1 METNS
6 PATIL
11 IAEDDVEIA
20 DMLSAYFTV
29 QGYHTLAVN
38 WGEDC
43 LRACHSEPPDVIILD
58 IRLPDID
65 GFEITRRLKSNRK
78 TQDIPIIF
86 LTELRHREDRLR
98 GLALEVEDYITKPF
112 DFQELRLKIRN
123 VLLRHRRYS
132 LMNAVTGLPERQLF
146 TENLEY
152 HLSDGSFG
160 VVMVQVRN
168 LDSFRE
174 VFGFLAADEI
184 LRTVA
189 LIMKDSLEQHVS
201 IDEALA
207 HWGRLNFVLT
217 TPEENIGSFLKDV
230 QLRLSKSFDYF
241 RNART
246 LKSQNQ
252 DPTLDYQIHS
262 WVIDPQKESLQKIIN
277 DLDQLTNQ
285 VTFENNAGNTN
296 L

>member
-1 METNS
+1 MESTA
-6 PATIL
+6 PAKIL
-11 IAEDDVEIA
+11 IVEDDIEIA
-20 DMLSAYFTV
+20 EMLSAYFTV
-29 QGYHTLAVN
+29 QGYQVISVN

-43 LRACHSEPPDVIILD
+43 LRLCQNEAFDVIILD

-65 GFEITRRLKSNRK
+65 GFEVTRRLKDNRK

-86 LTELRHREDRLR
+86 LTELRYREDRLK
-98 GLALEVEDYITKPF
+98 GLALGVEDYITKPF

-152 HLSDGSFG
+152 HLTDGSFG
-160 VVMVQVRN
+160 VVMVQVCN

-174 VFGFLAADEI
+174 MFGFIAADEI

-189 LIMKDSLEQHVS
+189 LIMKDSLEQHVN

-207 HWGRLNFVLT
+207 HWGRLNFVST
-217 TPEENIGSFLKDV
+217 APEENVSSFIDDV

-241 RNART
+241 KNTRT
-246 LKSQNQ
+246 FSNNIQ
-252 DPTLDYQIHS
+252 DQGLGYQIHS
-262 WVIDPQKESLQKIIN
+262 WIVDPHKESLQKIIN
-277 DLDQLTNQ
+277 DLDHYSNQ
-285 VTFENNAGNTN
+285 VEIENNNRSTN
-296 L
+296 V

>member
-1 METNS
+1 MESSS
-6 PATIL
+6 PAKIL
-11 IAEDDVEIA
+11 IVEDDTEIA
-20 DMLSAYFTV
+20 EMLNAYFSV
-29 QGYHTLAVN
+29 QGYQVVTVN

-43 LRACHSEPPDVIILD
+43 LRLCQNEVFDVIILD

-65 GFEITRRLKSNRK
+65 GFEVTRRLKENRK

-86 LTELRHREDRLR
+86 LTELRHREDRLK
-98 GLALEVEDYITKPF
+98 GLALGVEDYITKPF

-132 LMNAVTGLPERQLF
+132 LMNAITGLPERQLF

-152 HLSDGSFG
+152 HLADGSFG

-174 VFGFLAADEI
+174 MFGFIAADEI

-201 IDEALA
+201 VDEALA
-207 HWGRLNFVLT
+207 HWGRLNFVST
-217 TPEENIGSFLKDV
+217 APEVSMSSFVDEV

-241 RNART
+241 KNNR
-246 LKSQNQ
+246 LLSSS
-252 DPTLDYQIHS
+252 DHEEGLGYQIHS
-262 WVIDPQKESLQKIIN
+262 WIIDPQKESLQKIIN
-277 DLDQLTNQ
+277 ELDQFSNQ
-285 VTFENNAGNTN
+285 VTIENDYRHSN